1 MKILII
7 HLYMDNMIYTKN
19 SLGIF
24 IKFKKD
30 MMSKFEMTDLW
41 LLYYF
46 MGIKIVQDI
55 NKKLC

>member
-19 SLGIF
+19 SSGIF

-30 MMSKFEMTDLW
+30 MMCKFEMTDL
-41 LLYYF
+41 
-46 MGIKIVQDI
+46 
-55 NKKLC
+55 